1 MLTITTKSQN
11 TIDAY
16 KYLEANQG
24 SYFTIKQVAEALGL
38 TSAQVTGGL
47 VSLTKKEVVSKTD
60 LEVDGKT
67 YKGYA
72 YAAPATF
79 EFEAVKNMSDKAV
92 QMLQF
97 LQKNA
102 NVDLTS
108 QDIAEAMGI
117 QAIAVTG
124 VVNGLVKKNLV
135 LRDEA
140 EAEMPDGTKKKVKFI
155 SLTDEGKNYAF

>member
-1 MLTITTKSQN
+1 MTTIKTKSQN

-16 KYLEANQG
+16 KYLEANKGQF
-24 SYFTIKQVAEALGL
+24 FTIKQVAEALGV

-47 VSLTKKEVVSKTD
+47 TSLAKKEVVAKTD

-67 YKGYA
+67 YKGYS
-72 YAAPATF
+72 YAADATF
-79 EFEAVKNMSDKAV
+79 EVEVVSNMSDKAV

-102 NVDLTS
+102 NADLTS

-124 VVNGLVKKNLV
+124 VVNGLVKKDLV
-135 LRDEA
+135 SRDEA

-155 SLTDEGKNYAF
+155 SLTEAGKNYAF